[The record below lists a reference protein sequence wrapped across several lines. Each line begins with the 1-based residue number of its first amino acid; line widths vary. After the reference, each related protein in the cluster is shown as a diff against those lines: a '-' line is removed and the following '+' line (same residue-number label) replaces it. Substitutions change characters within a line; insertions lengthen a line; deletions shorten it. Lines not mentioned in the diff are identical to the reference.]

1 MGAGQRRP
9 NGPSGGSVSRT
20 ATLAIDFAAG
30 LYASL
35 LVAATHYPR
44 PQDLL
49 GPNPPSDKVLHF
61 IAYAGL
67 GVLAAASASARGG
80 WNGPRVT
87 LMALVLAV
95 FAALDEV
102 TQPWFGRAV
111 DGFDW
116 LADLAGLA
124 VGIGV
129 VVLFTSRRGA
139 PIAPAD
145 ALPADTLPDGA
156 SRAAPPPGSEASRN
170 ARG

>member
-9 NGPSGGSVSRT
+9 NGPSGGPVSRP
-20 ATLAIDFAAG
+20 ATLAIDVAAG
-30 LYASL
+30 FYASL

-61 IAYAGL
+61 LAYAGL

-111 DGFDW
+111 EGFDW
-116 LADLAGLA
+116 LADIAGLA

-129 VVLFTSRRGA
+129 VVLFMSR
-139 PIAPAD
+139 
-145 ALPADTLPDGA
+145 
-156 SRAAPPPGSEASRN
+156 RAAPASPADRRPTRTPPDNAS
-170 ARG
+170 